1 MEIIE
6 KYFDVANRLRATV
19 KVSED
24 RWVTVKFTDSVNDSE
39 ILDEAKK
46 VWETELLEE
55 QRIQENSEK
64 LIEPDGTTN

>member
-19 KVSED
+19 KVTED

>member
-19 KVSED
+19 KVTED
-24 RWVTVKFTDSVNDSE
+24 RWVTVKFIDSANDSE

>member
-19 KVSED
+19 KVTED
-24 RWVTVKFTDSVNDSE
+24 RWVTVKFIYSANDSE

>member
-19 KVSED
+19 KVTED
-24 RWVTVKFTDSVNDSE
+24 RWVIVKFIDSANDSE

>member
-19 KVSED
+19 KVAED

>member
-6 KYFDVANRLRATV
+6 RYFDVANRLRATV
-19 KVSED
+19 KVTED
-24 RWVTVKFTDSVNDSE
+24 RWVTVKFIDSANDSE

>member
-19 KVSED
+19 KVTED
-24 RWVTVKFTDSVNDSE
+24 RWVTVKFIDSANDLE

>member
-24 RWVTVKFTDSVNDSE
+24 RWVAVKFTDSVNDSE

>member
-6 KYFDVANRLRATV
+6 KYFDVANKLRATV
-19 KVSED
+19 KVTED
-24 RWVTVKFTDSVNDSE
+24 RWVTVKFIDSANDSE